1 MRQCP
6 KCELRFSTADELDD
20 HLATDH
26 GIAPEQLPDRR
37 NLGLERPE
45 AD

>member
-6 KCELRFSTADELDD
+6 KCELRFLSGDELDD

-26 GIAPEQLPDRR
+26 GVPPEALPDRR
-37 NLGLERPE
+37 GEGLERP
-45 AD
+45 DG

>member
-6 KCELRFSTADELDD
+6 RCELRFANVDELDD

-26 GIAPEQLPDRR
+26 GIATEDLPDRR
-37 NLGLERPE
+37 GHGKERR
-45 AD
+45 AT